1 MAVALRW
8 VLAGSTEV
16 DLIVHFV
23 TEGFVAVGD
32 VQAPDALAAKRRGFN
47 AKPAETMIVDST
59 GEVSI
64 LYVGLGDAAKVTPE
78 TIRRVGAAIARV
90 ARHFV
95 GVRVPLEGLAFSGI
109 DSALAAELLGVGI
122 ELASYQ
128 LDRFRSEPA
137 PTSLEFVEFAGGDEP
152 LIARALGRAAVIGE
166 AVSLARDLVNTPAG
180 DLAPSDFAEI
190 AREQAQEYG
199 LEIEIF
205 DEVRIASERMGGLLG
220 VAAGSAKPPRFI
232 TLTYEPEGLSGA
244 VPTVALVG
252 KGITFDSGG
261 LSLKSGTGMMTMK
274 MDMSG
279 AAAVLATLSV
289 CARLEI
295 AVRVVGYM
303 PLTENMPSG
312 TATKPGDV
320 LRTRSGKTIEVLN
333 TDAEGRLIL
342 ADALTVAAE
351 GRPDAIIDLATLTG
365 ACVVALGSQI
375 AGLLGNDD
383 ALIHQVQAA
392 GRTAGEALWPLPLP
406 TGYHGHIRSEIADMK
421 NIGATGQAG
430 TISAA
435 LLLEEF
441 VDDVPWAHLDI
452 AGPAWSDEDSGLV
465 RKGGSGFG
473 VRTLIALLE
482 SYQACG
488 GERQAGAEGIT
499 ILP

>member
-8 VLAGSTEV
+8 VATGSAET
-16 DLIVHFV
+16 DLVVHFV
-23 TEGFVAVGD
+23 TDGYESVGGAA
-32 VQAPDALAAKRRGFN
+32 APDALSAKRRGFN
-47 AKPAETMIVDST
+47 AKAAETLIVDGT
-59 GEVSI
+59 GEVAS
-64 LYVGLGDAAKVTPE
+64 LFVGLGETAKLSPE
-78 TIRRVGAAIARV
+78 VIRKSGAAIARS
-90 ARHFV
+90 AKCCV
-95 GVRVPLEGLAFSGI
+95 GVHISLEGLEFPGI
-109 DSALAAELLGVGI
+109 DRALAAELLGIGI
-122 ELASYQ
+122 ELANYQ
-128 LDRFRSEPA
+128 LDRFRSEPTPSTLA
-137 PTSLEFVEFAGGDEP
+137 FVEFTGGEES
-152 LIARALGRAAVIGE
+152 LITQALSRAMTIGE

-180 DLAPSDFAEI
+180 DLAPSNFAEI
-190 AREQAQEYG
+190 AVAIAQASG
-199 LEIEIF
+199 LGIEVF
-205 DEVRIASERMGGLLG
+205 DEDRIAKERMGGLLG
-220 VAAGSAKPPRFI
+220 VAAGSVKPPRFI
-232 TLTYEPEGLSGA
+232 TLTYEPEGKSKD

-279 AAAVLATLSV
+279 AAAVLSTLSV
-289 CARLEI
+289 CALLDI
-295 AVRVVGYM
+295 KVRVVGYM

-351 GRPDAIIDLATLTG
+351 GKPDAIIDLATLTG
-365 ACVVALGSQI
+365 ACVTALGSQI

-383 ALIHQVQAA
+383 ALISQVQAA
-392 GRTAGEALWPLPLP
+392 GRSAGEALWPLPLP
-406 TGYHGHIRSEIADMK
+406 TGYHSHIDSEIADMK

-441 VDDVPWAHLDI
+441 VGDVPWAHLDI
-452 AGPAWSDEDSGLV
+452 AGPAWSEEDSGLV

-473 VRTLIALLE
+473 VRTLLALLE
-482 SYQACG
+482 NYQSCG
-488 GERQAGAEGIT
+488 GVRREGAAGIT
-499 ILP
+499 VLP